1 MTANAMHGDRER
13 CLVAGMDDYVAK
25 PIRAAELMA
34 RIDAVSS
41 GTDAARAGR
50 EPEPPPDK
58 TASAAG
64 AALHAVGASPQMMRE
79 LAQLFFE
86 EAPALVGRIRD
97 AVSAGDVAGLRHAAH
112 TLKGAAAV
120 FGPNGAAEVAR
131 RLEQRA
137 RDNALEGAAHDVA
150 LLETE
155 IDRLLGGLRASL

>member
-1 MTANAMHGDRER
+1 
-13 CLVAGMDDYVAK
+13 
-25 PIRAAELMA
+25 
-34 RIDAVSS
+34 
-41 GTDAARAGR
+41 
-50 EPEPPPDK
+50 
-58 TASAAG
+58 
-64 AALHAVGASPQMMRE
+64 MMRE
-79 LAQLFFE
+79 LAELFFQ

-137 RDNALEGAAHDVA
+137 REDALEGAAHDVA

-155 IDRLLGGLRASL
+155 IDRLLGGLRASLSFQQTAENPTICGNKTRTAAEQLRSNRRRVLREVQRPTSKYTPR